1 VTDSPDNP
9 VTLTIREWQDALL
22 AERGVRA
29 DSNYTTLVWGRFG
42 F

>member
-1 VTDSPDNP
+1 MTDSPDVP
-9 VTLTIREWQDALL
+9 TTLTIREWRDALL
-22 AERGVRA
+22 TERGVRA